1 MANGGTVFKMNL
13 TNGVMELCC
22 QREALRAWFAD
33 ALGTTLLE
41 QEQAALDAI
50 LQNLFGYYLLQLGWV
65 APRDILAESRIRMRI
80 VMDVDPPQG
89 MDYPHALA
97 MPEMVPVGTDCL
109 DVVVLQHTLEFAKDP
124 HEVLREVDRMLI
136 PEGHVVIVAFNPW
149 SFLGGWRLVRRRSR
163 RFPWCGRFLSL
174 TRVKDWMG
182 LLGFD
187 TVQVVPLFFRPPL
200 RHEGVMRR
208 LRFMEKLGARGWPL
222 LAGVNIIIA
231 QKRVAT
237 LTPIK
242 LRRWR
247 LQGRLVVNV
256 AKPTP
261 GSVGNG

>member
-1 MANGGTVFKMNL
+1 MNM
-13 TNGVMELCC
+13 THGVTEQCGR
-22 QREALRAWFAD
+22 REALRAWFAD
-33 ALGTTLLE
+33 VLGTALLE
-41 QEQAALDAI
+41 QEQAALDAV

-65 APRDILAESRIRMRI
+65 APRDILAESRIRMRM
-80 VMDVDPPQG
+80 VMDVDLPQG

-97 MPEMVPVGTDCL
+97 MPEMVPVSSDSL
-109 DVVVLQHTLEFAKDP
+109 DVIVLQHTLEFARDP

-149 SFLGGWRLVRRRSR
+149 SFWGGWRLVRRRSKR
-163 RFPWCGRFLSL
+163 YPWCGRFLSL
-174 TRVKDWMG
+174 TRLKDWMG

-187 TVQVVPLFFRPPL
+187 TVQVVPLVFRPPL

-208 LRFMEKLGARGWPL
+208 LRFLDKVGARGWPL
-222 LAGVNIIIA
+222 LAGVNIIVA
-231 QKRVAT
+231 QKRMAT

-247 LQGRLVVNV
+247 LQRRFLVDVV
-256 AKPTP
+256 KPTS